1 MAESRGRPIGS
12 DVRKN
17 IVDILHHMGSGYG
30 YEIHKAYKEI
40 FSPVTLRTI
49 YYHLKK
55 GLELGIFEVDEV
67 EDESGDYSWGQSAE
81 KTYYSLTEKANPRP
95 NEKVEEFFED

>member
-1 MAESRGRPIGS
+1 MADARGRPLGS

-17 IVDILHHMGSGYG
+17 IVDILYHMGSGYG

-55 GLELGIFEVDEV
+55 GLELGIFEVADV
-67 EDESGDYSWGQSAE
+67 EDEEGDYSWGTSAE
-81 KTYYSLTEKANPRP
+81 KTYYKLSDDADPEP
-95 NEKVEEFFED
+95 NEKVKEFFED